1 MLAYSHLPE
10 LIDLAGGI
18 QTQSAS
24 VASALVKHEHRS
36 LWHRYVTPSVSPS
49 VGEGHNICIASSFP
63 VATLGESPEYHPLL
77 FGGSE
82 TEPSEESLTSPS
94 PVGYGG
100 LSQVHVM
107 DDTQH

>member
-1 MLAYSHLPE
+1 MKVLTSNRLNMNIARP
-10 LIDLAGGI
+10 GGR
-18 QTQSAS
+18 QYKQSVYGCERNS
-24 VASALVKHEHRS
+24 KHEHG
-36 LWHRYVTPSVSPS
+36 LATHWY
-49 VGEGHNICIASSFP
+49 ICVDCTLIWTLSYGT
-63 VATLGESPEYHPLL
+63 VATLGESPEYHPLP
-77 FGGSE
+77 FEGSE

>member
-1 MLAYSHLPE
+1 MLAYSHVPE

-18 QTQSAS
+18 QAS
-24 VASALVKHEHRS
+24 VASALVKHEHR
-36 LWHRYVTPSVSPS
+36 HVTPSVSPS
-49 VGEGHNICIASSFP
+49 VGKGHIICIVSSFP
-63 VATLGESPEYHPLL
+63 VATLGESPEHHPLP
-77 FGGSE
+77 FEGSE